1 MRYLILNSDIIFK
14 IMFPDTGYRIKLLY
28 CGTTL
33 FKILPQRGGKCPEKK
48 IGWKNGVFYAV

>member
-33 FKILPQRGGKCPEKK
+33 FKILPQRGGKWCNLAEC
-48 IGWKNGVFYAV
+48 GATW